1 MSSVCSS
8 SVETYPFVIGKY
20 YYFESYG
27 KSSNTNIA
35 RCDDFT
41 KNDFSTRNWAMSHNL
56 PHLGTMS
63 HNLPHLGIGSWN
75 LKDMANIREA
85 TEEELRKY
93 LPENH
98 EDYPKQTVSVPIYEI
113 GKWYDFD
120 NPDYEGKVC
129 AKFLEISDEGKYWHF
144 SEYIGDEKWKKYDGN
159 WYTYKCTG
167 KLTDLSTIQQ
177 YLPDG
182 HPDKMKTLEKGK
194 WYKRITVPRTFIKF
208 SHLEKDGNIRS
219 SEDICN
225 KTYCNKNSGF
235 GFDIDEF
242 VLVTDLSEISD
253 YLPENHPDKIDY
265 NKDYCPENCKWI
277 LKSEQSKNS
286 RRVKLVEYL
295 GKEEQIVNKGKEV
308 LYSEAYKN
316 TVMGVTLEHGKW
328 YYIHTMYKWYIKFDK
343 IEKGK
348 LYCLEC
354 IDIQN
359 KKYRSKGQYSLEH
372 LKSIK
377 KATVEEIQSYLPEGH
392 VDKITGSFGNIHSI
406 PLTDGVFLVDS
417 VELWKPT
424 TEIAK
429 PATEI
434 NPVHSVST
442 DVLLPKKRFIYF

>member
-1 MSSVCSS
+1 M
-8 SVETYPFVIGKY
+8 EKLTYPFVIGKY
-20 YYFESYG
+20 YYFESFG
-27 KSSNTNIA
+27 KSGNTNIA

-41 KNDFSTRNWAMSHNL
+41 KNDFSTRNWVMLHKHSYGGIASWDLSQMS
-56 PHLGTMS
+56 
-63 HNLPHLGIGSWN
+63 
-75 LKDMANIREA
+75 NIREA

-98 EDYPKQTVSVPIYEI
+98 EDYPKQAASLSNYEI

-120 NPDYEGKVC
+120 NPDFEGKVC

-208 SHLEKDGNIRS
+208 SHLEKNGNIRS

-225 KTYCNKNSGF
+225 KTYCNENSGF
-235 GFDIDEF
+235 GFDINEF

-253 YLPENHPDKIDY
+253 YLPENHPDKI
-265 NKDYCPENCKWI
+265 
-277 LKSEQSKNS
+277 
-286 RRVKLVEYL
+286 

-359 KKYRSKGQYSLEH
+359 IDLYPKSEFVFIKKKYRSKGQYSLEH